1 MSICDLANTEGK
13 GGKHV
18 VPLPS
23 VWKKS
28 PAVDWLF
35 LTQAGVVQNT
45 TQYFA
50 MRNSDDFLVKKN
62 ETMFCQIKYLR
73 CRDVRGHPF
82 KRTLSIPPSVS
93 VNRALTGRLTVD
105 VQRPPTGNV
114 EKNT

>member
-50 MRNSDDFLVKKN
+50 MRNSDDFLVKKKRDN
-62 ETMFCQIKYLR
+62 ILPNKMF
-73 CRDVRGHPF
+73 
-82 KRTLSIPPSVS
+82 TLPRRKGTP
-93 VNRALTGRLTVD
+93 L
-105 VQRPPTGNV
+105 
-114 EKNT
+114 